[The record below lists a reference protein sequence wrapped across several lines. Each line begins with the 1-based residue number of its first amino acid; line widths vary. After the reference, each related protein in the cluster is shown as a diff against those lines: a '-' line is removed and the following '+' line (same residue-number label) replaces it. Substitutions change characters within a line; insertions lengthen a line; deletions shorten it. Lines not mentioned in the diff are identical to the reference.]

1 MKVLVIDNYDS
12 FVYNIVQYIGEMGG
26 IELIVRRNDQ
36 TCIQELIKLKP
47 DRIVLSPG
55 PGTPEN
61 KKCFGVCKTILQTL
75 SYNIPTLGI
84 CLGHQ
89 GIIHTYGGKIVPA
102 KKLMHGK
109 TCVIK
114 HDGKSL
120 FIGVDN
126 PLLVTRYHSL
136 AGERSS
142 IPDCLQIT
150 AEAIDDGEIMGV
162 RHVNY
167 PIYGVQFHPESIL
180 SLGGKKIIHNF
191 IEGKNL

>member
-1 MKVLVIDNYDS
+1 
-12 FVYNIVQYIGEMGG
+12 
-26 IELIVRRNDQ
+26 
-36 TCIQELIKLKP
+36 
-47 DRIVLSPG
+47 
-55 PGTPEN
+55 
-61 KKCFGVCKTILQTL
+61 TL